1 MKKKVLEIILNLMN
15 ENEIELKID
24 EISETTVLTNDLGLD
39 SFNLAQL
46 TVQIESELGVD
57 IFEDGIV
64 VSVGDILEKLK

>member
-1 MKKKVLEIILNLMN
+1 MKEKVLEIILNLMN